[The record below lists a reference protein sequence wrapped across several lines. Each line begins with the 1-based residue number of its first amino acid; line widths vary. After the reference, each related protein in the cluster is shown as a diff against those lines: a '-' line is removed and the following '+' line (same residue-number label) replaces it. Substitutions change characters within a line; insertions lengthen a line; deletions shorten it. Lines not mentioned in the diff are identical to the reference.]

1 MAKKMKKLPRAPKLS
16 ASNETKIGYLKKVK
30 AVQAE
35 NRKILIEKKKGEALS
50 KKIAAVKSKRV

>member
-1 MAKKMKKLPRAPKLS
+1 MAKKLKKLPRAPKTS

-35 NRKILIEKKKGEALS
+35 NRKILSEKKKGEVLS
-50 KKIAAVKSKRV
+50 KKIAVAKSKRV

>member
-1 MAKKMKKLPRAPKLS
+1 MAKKLKKLPRAPKPS

-30 AVQAE
+30 AVQSE
-35 NRKILIEKKKGEALS
+35 NRKILSEKKKGEALS